1 MKAREAGHEI
11 LLELPLE
18 PQNYPQNDPGPH
30 TLLTTLPPEENMK
43 RLQWLM
49 SRFTGYVGVTNH
61 MGEKFQ
67 STQESFQPVL
77 EEIKERGLLYLDDGA
92 AEGSTAGRIAGALGL
107 DYAVANIQ
115 IDATAPGG
123 IAKALD
129 RLEALAK
136 ERGTAIGVATVKPAT
151 VKQLAAWAEQL
162 QSKGIELV
170 PVSAAVRAQR

>member
-1 MKAREAGHEI
+1 
-11 LLELPLE
+11 
-18 PQNYPQNDPGPH
+18 
-30 TLLTTLPPEENMK
+30 MK

-49 SRFTGYVGVTNH
+49 SRFTGYVGVTNL

-67 STQESFQPVL
+67 STQKSFQPVL

-92 AEGSTAGRIAGALGL
+92 AQSSTAGQIAGALGL

-123 IAKALD
+123 IAKALG

-136 ERGTAIGVATVKPAT
+136 ERGTAIGVATAKPDT
-151 VKQLAAWAEQL
+151 VKQLVAWAEQL
-162 QSKGIELV
+162 QSKGIVLV
-170 PVSAAVRAQR
+170 PVSAAVRAQRQS